1 MAITYRQPAT
11 VIVPAFMIELHTPP
25 HHIGDDV
32 DTLSS
37 METTF
42 WVSIGLALL
51 PTILQSVLFIEEISR
66 FGVYRLDH
74 ALTLHG

>member
-1 MAITYRQPAT
+1 MRSRGAGGVAGALGHSGQAGGAGHVRDAAVAITYRQLAT

-51 PTILQSVLFIEEISR
+51 
-66 FGVYRLDH
+66 
-74 ALTLHG
+74 